1 MNGCLILNLNAT
13 GNQER
18 GGRGGNIM
26 ENEEFEPLTFDEILE
41 DKEYQ
46 AEFDRRVQ
54 KAIATAKTKWESNS
68 DEVAALRS
76 EIDGLK
82 NQIASNDEAKSF
94 NRSIDDLV
102 GDRKFVNEYTRD
114 AIVKEVKEKMNANNV
129 TLNEAFDEITKDK
142 MGIFQNPN
150 APEDIPAPNA
160 NVFENTNKEAFD
172 KMSYNERLTL
182 KQENPELFEALN
194 NMK

>member
-1 MNGCLILNLNAT
+1 
-13 GNQER
+13 
-18 GGRGGNIM
+18 M
-26 ENEEFEPLTFDEILE
+26 EYEDYEPLTFDEILE

-68 DEVAALRS
+68 DEVTALRG
-76 EIDGLK
+76 EIDDLR
-82 NQIASNDEAKSF
+82 NRIATNDETKSF
-94 NRSIDDLV
+94 NQSIDELV
-102 GDRKFVNEYTRD
+102 GDRKFVNDYTRE
-114 AIVKEVKEKMNANNV
+114 AIVNEVKTRMNDNNIS
-129 TLNEAFDEITKDK
+129 LSEAFDEITKDK

-150 APEDIPAPNA
+150 APEDIPTPNA

-182 KQENPELFEALN
+182 KQENPELFETLN
-194 NMK
+194 NQK

>member
-142 MGIFQNPN
+142 MGIFENPN
-150 APEDIPAPNA
+150 APEEIPTPSA